1 VSTAATTQTHT
12 THEYHPDATGSKIGM
27 WLFLFTEILLFGGMF
42 LLYAVYRAKNVGDF
56 QYASSHLDTTLGV
69 LNTIILLTSSLTMV
83 LSIGMLERRQ
93 RKASLFFLYATIFC
107 GLVFLV
113 NKYFEWSVKF
123 HHGLYPG
130 SVELTGRTQG
140 ENLFYGL
147 YFLMTGL
154 HGLHIVAGLIV
165 LGFMV
170 KMVAAPIRQ
179 TISVAS
185 LSPEARLGAT
195 QVTVEYAEHGALD
208 QQKLIRLEN
217 AGLYWHVVDL
227 IWIFLF
233 PLFYLIS

>member
-1 VSTAATTQTHT
+1 MSTTAEHQAHAG
-12 THEYHPDATGSKIGM
+12 HEYHPDPTGSKIGM

-42 LLYAVYRAKNVGDF
+42 LLYAVYRTKNIGDF
-56 QYASSHLDTTLGV
+56 HYASSHLDTTLGV
-69 LNTIILLTSSLTMV
+69 VNTLILLTSSLTMV

-93 RKASLFFLYATIFC
+93 RKASLFFLYATILC

-113 NKYFEWSVKF
+113 NKYFEWSAKF

-130 SVELTGRTQG
+130 SIELTGRTQG

-179 TISVAS
+179 TVSLAS
-185 LSPEARLGAT
+185 LTPEARRGAT
-195 QVTVEYAEHGALD
+195 AVTVEYAEHGAFD